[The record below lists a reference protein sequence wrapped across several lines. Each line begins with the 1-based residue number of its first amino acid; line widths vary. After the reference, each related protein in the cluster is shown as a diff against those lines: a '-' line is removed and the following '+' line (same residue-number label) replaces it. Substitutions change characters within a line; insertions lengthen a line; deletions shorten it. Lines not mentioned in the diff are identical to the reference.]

1 MLYLSSFVHPSGYIQ
16 THNNTGTALVLE
28 IKLNEI
34 LLQALLK
41 MTNKIKRNKVD
52 KMMAKCTLQVHKV
65 IRCVSV
71 VLP

>member
-1 MLYLSSFVHPSGYIQ
+1 MHPSGYIQ

-34 LLQALLK
+34 LFQALLK
-41 MTNKIKRNKVD
+41 MINKIKRNKVD